1 MMSFALAFLAGLLT
15 SLSPCVL
22 PVLPLVVGGALSK
35 HRLGPLALC
44 AGLGVSF
51 SVLGVSVVLA
61 MQAFA
66 FDPGI
71 VRKGGAGMLL
81 GIGMVLLI
89 PRAQELLSRWL
100 SPLASRAGSINPT
113 SEGTGLAGN
122 FLTGV
127 LLGAVWS
134 PCSGPTLGA
143 AVGLATQSDT
153 ALRGFAIMLIFGLAA
168 TIPLLAVAYGA
179 RQAFVANRSRLMA
192 LSVKAK
198 PLFGVMLVLVSLAI
212 LTGLDKM
219 VEATALNVL
228 PDGWVDLTTRF

>member
-1 MMSFALAFLAGLLT
+1 MSLALAFLAGLLT

-44 AGLGVSF
+44 AGLGLSF
-51 SVLGVSVVLA
+51 SVLGVSVVVA

-66 FDPGI
+66 FDPGM
-71 VRKGGAGMLL
+71 VRMSGAVVLL
-81 GIGMVLLI
+81 GFGAVLLL
-89 PRAQELLSRWL
+89 PRAQEQLSRWM
-100 SPLASRAGSINPT
+100 SPLASRAGRVNPS

-122 FLTGV
+122 FLTGL

-143 AVGLATQSDT
+143 AVGLATQADT
-153 ALRGFAIMLIFGLAA
+153 AWRGFVIMMVFGLAA
-168 TIPLLAVAYGA
+168 TLPLLAVAYGA
-179 RQAFVANRSRLMA
+179 RQAFVANRNRLMA

-198 PLFGVMLVLVSLAI
+198 PLFGVLLVLVSLAI
-212 LTGLDKM
+212 LSGFDKRL
-219 VEATALNVL
+219 EATALNLL
-228 PDGWVDLTTRF
+228 PESWVDLTTRY